1 MTFFVQAKNDSDLR
15 LMQGDELR
23 LKYNGELHKPW
34 SGVGHIIKLPDNYG
48 DEVGIEL
55 KSGAGVPNDCTSNF
69 SVDFVWKSTSFD
81 RYNEVRLG

>member
-1 MTFFVQAKNDSDLR
+1 MTFYVQAKNDSDLR

-81 RYNEVRLG
+81 R

>member
-1 MTFFVQAKNDSDLR
+1 MLTNYIVTFFVQAKNDSDLR

-81 RYNEVRLG
+81 R